1 MSVSVCVCVDRK
13 YHIHL
18 HIVWTHDFQFRSL
31 TQKSYVFF
39 SYNENTRLKG
49 SGTLRDF
56 SSRGRRRRRKNDVAE
71 KKNQWMMSYGTR
83 VQSIF
88 YRANQCLNYAQLML
102 MTTYYSGFIAD
113 IFLFWLLFKFV
124 FLPRTNIRYR
134 SFSCSVVDWR
144 CLYFRLAASRYFTS
158 TNNAH

>member
-1 MSVSVCVCVDRK
+1 
-13 YHIHL
+13 
-18 HIVWTHDFQFRSL
+18 
-31 TQKSYVFF
+31 
-39 SYNENTRLKG
+39 
-49 SGTLRDF
+49 
-56 SSRGRRRRRKNDVAE
+56 
-71 KKNQWMMSYGTR
+71 MSYGTR

-158 TNNAH
+158 TNNAHYALYTPKLFVFLNSIMFIATNFREIR